1 MKLFS
6 FAAACFTASCA
17 IGFAADRSVA
27 EKGVRSPRPGGQKP
41 NIVLILADDLGFSD
55 IGCYGSEIATPNLD
69 RLAKNG
75 LRFRQFYNAA
85 RCCPTRASLLTG
97 LYPHQAGVGHML
109 ERWHPPGYTTGLNEH
124 CATIAE
130 LLHQAGYRTYH
141 IGKWHVGSVAKGT
154 DRNHPMNRGFDHAHG
169 TAGGGNYFALK
180 PLYEDRQPI
189 EPGPDFYATD
199 AFTDWA
205 VERIEEHGRNHAGE
219 PFFLHLCYTAP
230 HFPLH
235 ARPQD
240 IEHHR
245 GNYRD
250 GWDALCAHRY
260 ARQKELGVISESCP
274 LSPRD
279 PVARAWT
286 DVSEADR
293 SEWDLRMSVYSA
305 MIDCMDRGIGRVLD
319 SIHRIGAAENTVVLF
334 LSDNGASA
342 EALDS
347 WPNPDRGNVPGSVT
361 GTSESHRCL
370 EVGWANAANTPFRE
384 HKMWVQ
390 EGGISS
396 PFIISWP
403 GRIAAT
409 GTFTN
414 EVGHIIDLM
423 PTCLNLAGVAY
434 PQELQGRKLIP
445 LEGHS
450 LVPVFQ
456 GHELGPRNLAWEH
469 EGNRAIRS
477 GDWKL
482 VASFRGPWE
491 LFDLKSDR
499 SETHNL
505 AATHPAEVEKLKNEW
520 TRWAGRVGVVD
531 WEKLPGSRYKPT
543 KGYRKKSEPV
553 PD

>member
-6 FAAACFTASCA
+6 FAAECFIASCVCCA
-17 IGFAADRSVA
+17 IGFAADRAVVD
-27 EKGVRSPRPGGQKP
+27 KGVRSPRPGGEKP

-55 IGCYGSEIATPNLD
+55 IGCYGSEVATPNLD

-85 RCCPTRASLLTG
+85 RCCPTRAAILTG

-109 ERWHPPGYTTGLNEH
+109 QRWHEPGYTTGLNEH

-141 IGKWHVGSVAKGT
+141 IGKWHVGSATKSS
-154 DRNHPMNRGFDHAHG
+154 DRNYPMNRGFDHAHG
-169 TAGGGNYFALK
+169 TGGGGNYFALK
-180 PLYEDRQPI
+180 PLYDDRQQI
-189 EPGPDFYATD
+189 EPGPNFYATD

-205 VERIEEHGRNHAGE
+205 VERIEDHGRNHAGQ

-235 ARPQD
+235 AKPED
-240 IEHHR
+240 IAKHR

-250 GWDALCAHRY
+250 GWDALRAHRY

-279 PVARAWT
+279 PVARAWS

-293 SEWDLRMSVYSA
+293 AEWDLRMSVYSA

-319 SIHRIGAAENTVVLF
+319 SIHRIGATENTVVLF

-347 WPNPDRGNVPGSVT
+347 WPNPDRGNVPGSET
-361 GTSESHRCL
+361 GTRESHRCL

-384 HKMWVQ
+384 HKM
-390 EGGISS
+390 SS

-403 GRIAAT
+403 GRISAT

-414 EVGHIIDLM
+414 QVGHIIDLM
-423 PTCLNLAGVAY
+423 PTCLDLAGVAY
-434 PQELQGRKLIP
+434 PQDFQGRKLIP

-450 LVPVFQ
+450 LVPILQ
-456 GHELGPRNLAWEH
+456 GQEIGPRKLAWEH

-491 LFDLKSDR
+491 LFDLNSDR

-505 AATHPAEVEKLKNEW
+505 AATHPAEVEKLQSEW
-520 TRWAGRVGVVD
+520 NRWAERVGVVD

-553 PD
+553 ID